1 MRKRGAAVGSAIFF
15 VVAPGVVAGLLPW
28 LFTGWRTR
36 SLPDGWGPV
45 AIPLGILGAA
55 MVIAGAGVVV
65 SAFVR
70 FVTEGLGTPAP
81 VAPPTRLVVGGL
93 YRYVR
98 NPMYVAVLSC
108 LIGQTLL
115 LLQPA
120 LLWYTLVVAAAVVTF
135 VKLYEEPHLADQ
147 FGADYATYRRNVPGW
162 WPRLRPWHPSP
173 PSASRP
179 AD

>member
-28 LFTGWRTR
+28 LLTGWRTR
-36 SLPDGWGPV
+36 PLPNGWAPV
-45 AIPLGILGAA
+45 AIPLRILGAA
-55 MVIAGAGVVV
+55 MIIAGAGVVV

-120 LLWYTLVVAAAVVTF
+120 LVWYTLVVAAAVVSF
-135 VKLYEEPHLADQ
+135 VKLYEEPHLAEQ

-162 WPRLRPWHPSP
+162 WPRLRPWRPSP
-173 PSASRP
+173 SSAGRP